1 VLPLYFKHSNFS
13 SFARQLNFYGFRKLR
28 TDPILTSDVDPC
40 TSCYVRFY
48 HERFQ
53 RGKPELLQHIKR
65 ATKTDQ
71 HSKDDVESLRNDISD
86 LKDLLRSTMEDYDR
100 KLAELSYECNR
111 RITAMNAEYDN
122 LAVLVHRVLG
132 SVHQSSAVSAP
143 SPLVAAS
150 SPPTLSRQTTPCR
163 AADLLSNCSSLR
175 HTLCS
180 SMKTASFPTS
190 TTTTAAPVN
199 MTSSAPS
206 LHSDLLHSL
215 SQAAVSIQNTLL
227 AQQQQQQNI
236 VAPADCGKR
245 SNCDPTENTSETTQ
259 RSSCRRKTDR

>member
-71 HSKDDVESLRNDISD
+71 HSKDDIESLRNDISD
-86 LKDLLRSTMEDYDR
+86 LKDHLRSTMEDYDR

-132 SVHQSSAVSAP
+132 SVHQSPTAAVATP
-143 SPLVAAS
+143 SQIIACS
-150 SPPTLSRQTTPCR
+150 SPASLGRQTATCR
-163 AADLLSNCSSLR
+163 TTNLLSNCPSLR
-175 HTLCS
+175 HSLCS
-180 SMKTASFPTS
+180 SMNTTSFPT
-190 TTTTAAPVN
+190 TTPPAN
-199 MTSSAPS
+199 MASSVPS

-227 AQQQQQQNI
+227 AQQQQHQSCT
-236 VAPADCGKR
+236 VTSTDCGKR
-245 SNCDPTENTSETTQ
+245 TICDSAEVTNDPV
-259 RSSCRRKTDR
+259 RSSQKRKTER